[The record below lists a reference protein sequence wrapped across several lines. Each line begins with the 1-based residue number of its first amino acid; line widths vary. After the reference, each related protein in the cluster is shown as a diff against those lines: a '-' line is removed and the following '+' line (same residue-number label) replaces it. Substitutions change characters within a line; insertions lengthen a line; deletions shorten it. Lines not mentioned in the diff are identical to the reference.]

1 MSTGNSYLHVGNL
14 IPLVGSSLEADEVTP
29 GYRKGGI
36 SVVTDD
42 YGTRI
47 FTYCRNQT
55 GSAVGR
61 GELQKKVADVAVTN
75 ITSGTTTSATKVGGW
90 TADIHVGRIF
100 HIDDNDD
107 SAGAAPEGESAP
119 ITANTA
125 DVVTVD
131 SDYAFSVALAANDD
145 TRSFTPGWH
154 LTDAADGDLAKEC
167 VGAAVASAGVSSTQ
181 YGWWQNYGY
190 NPLVLHKNNTA
201 VTTNNPVVADAAA
214 VGPHASDAVELWV
227 GYQSGTHAADRASEL
242 SPVFLLLFGS
252 VRPLA

>member
-14 IPLVGSSLEADEVTP
+14 VPLVGSSLEADEISP
-29 GYRKGGI
+29 GYRRGGL
-36 SVVTDD
+36 SVVQDD

-47 FTYCRNQT
+47 FQYCRNQS
-55 GSAVGR
+55 GSAVAQ
-61 GELQKKVADVAVTN
+61 GELHKKVADVTVTN
-75 ITSGTTTSATKVGGW
+75 ITSGTTNSATKVAGW

-125 DVVTVD
+125 DVVTTD
-131 SDYAFSVALAANDD
+131 SEYLFSVALAANDD

-154 LTDAADGDLAKEC
+154 VTDAADGDLAKEC
-167 VGAAVASAGVSSTQ
+167 VGVVVADAGIASTN
-181 YGWWQNYGY
+181 YGWLQIYGF
-190 NPLVLHKNNTA
+190 NPMVLHKNDSAITS
-201 VTTNNPVVADAAA
+201 NNPVVADAAA
-214 VGPHASDAVELWV
+214 VGVHGSDTAELWV
-227 GYQSGTHAADRASEL
+227 GFQKGTHAADRVVEL
-242 SPVFLLLFGS
+242 SPVYLLLFGS